1 MPIIEQDKNE
11 TVEEYVDK
19 FGRAWFEKQKEKKEK
34 HRLKCKRCS
43 KSFKKKEE
51 ENARTC
57 RVENAEAFVSVK
69 EKHRLKCKRCSK
81 NFVPCQ
87 SPRSLYGIIPEF
99 INGLHNI
106 TLKNEMKAWM
116 AENRKPRFTQAVLI
130 AIQKENEF
138 QDGIVEFGC
147 TGGSDFNEWDGVDDP
162 TTPPL
167 GQDLLNDHNIQNG
180 CKILNKIL
188 HPPTV
193 KHQHLYPKRNKEFN
207 FHKGW
212 YKESFANFPRHQLS
226 NGQLVVSKK
235 FSSLWQIC
243 RGCES
248 CHEG

>member
-11 TVEEYVDK
+11 TVEEYVAK

-51 ENARTC
+51 E
-57 RVENAEAFVSVK
+57 K

-138 QDGIVEFGC
+138 QDAIV
-147 TGGSDFNEWDGVDDP
+147 DFNDWNGVDDP
-162 TTPPL
+162 TIPPL

-180 CKILNKIL
+180 CKILNEIL
-188 HPPTV
+188 HWPTV
-193 KHQHLYPKRNKEFN
+193 KNQHLYTKRNNFN

-226 NGQLVVSKK
+226 KGQLVVSKK

-248 CHEG
+248 CQRVEY